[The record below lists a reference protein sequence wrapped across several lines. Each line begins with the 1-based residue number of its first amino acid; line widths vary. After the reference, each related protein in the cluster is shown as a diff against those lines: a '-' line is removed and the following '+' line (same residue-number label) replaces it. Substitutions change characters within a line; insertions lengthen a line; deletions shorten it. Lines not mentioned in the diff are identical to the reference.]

1 MTTDVAD
8 RGTVYLVGG
17 GPGDPDLLTVKA
29 RRLIDRADV
38 LLYDSLT
45 PEAIVASAPTAT
57 ETIDVG
63 KKPGRDGERTTQ
75 AEITR
80 LMVDRACAGDT
91 VVRLKGGDPNVFG
104 RGGEETEHLAD
115 REIPFEVVPG
125 ISSVLAT
132 GVTGIPLTHREHASS
147 LTVVTGHEDPT
158 KDESALDWGA
168 IADAV
173 AAGGTLVVLMGV
185 RRLPDYAAALGERG
199 VSPETPVAMIE
210 KATWEDEQT
219 VTGTLETIVGAR
231 DEAGIEPPAITVIG
245 DVVSVR
251 EEVATWLRRAGAS
264 GFSFESEAIPVPGL
278 ASGTDNGN

>member
-8 RGTVYLVGG
+8 RGTVYLVGA

-29 RRLIDRADV
+29 RRLIDRADA

-45 PEAIVASAPTAT
+45 PEAIVESAPPGT
-57 ETIDVG
+57 EIIDVG
-63 KKPGRDGERTTQ
+63 KKPGPDDERTTQ
-75 AEITR
+75 AEINR
-80 LMVDRACAGDT
+80 LLVDRACAGEA

-104 RGGEETEHLAD
+104 RGGEETQHLAD
-115 REIPFEVVPG
+115 RGIPFEVVPG
-125 ISSVLAT
+125 VSSVLAT

-147 LTVVTGHEDPT
+147 LTVVTGHEDPE
-158 KDESALDWGA
+158 KAESALEWSA
-168 IADAV
+168 LADTV

-185 RRLPDYAAALGERG
+185 RRLPEYAAALRDRG
-199 VSPETPVAMIE
+199 VDPDTPVAMVE
-210 KATWEDEQT
+210 KATWADEQT
-219 VTGTLETIVGAR
+219 VTGTLETVVDAR

-251 EEVATWLRRAGAS
+251 SEVATWLRRGGAS

-278 ASGTDNGN
+278 ANGAPGGD